1 MGIGIG
7 IDTGG
12 TYTDAVAYDLD
23 AHQVRAAAKAQT
35 TKVNL
40 SVGIG
45 AALDALPPDLVRSAE
60 MISLSTTLAT
70 NACVED
76 KGGRA
81 RLLFIGA
88 QPWVVERYG
97 AEYGLPSDGEIFHLD
112 AKTTTA
118 GEIVRTPDWDSL
130 LRSGG
135 AWIRDACGVGIVDV
149 DAMDN
154 GGALEKQAREYLTTT
169 WDIPVVCGHELFSD
183 LNSLRRGSSVLLN
196 ARLVPLISEFLL
208 ATRTALRQR
217 SITAPVVIMRSDGS
231 LMSERFAKQ
240 RPVETLVCGP
250 AASVMGGL
258 ALAGE
263 KNCLVIDMGG
273 TTTDI
278 AIVTEGVSRKASKGV
293 DVGKWKTLVNGLAVR
308 SFGLGGDSAIRL
320 DGHGVMR
327 LEPAR
332 LLPLSVAASTWPSV
346 TTKLAELVR
355 HRPAGHSLP
364 LHEFFCPLKDI
375 SASSAYTSAE
385 KSFCQALGDGP
396 LSFAEAAE
404 AAGTSPYNLDVHRL
418 EEEGVILRSGLTPTD
433 IMHLRGDFT
442 RFDTEAATLGAS
454 FFASCLAVTSATLQE
469 MVYDAVERKLYRAV
483 VTVLLEDQHAFLAS
497 SLSASSAGLDELI
510 ATSWG
515 MARHG
520 KGRDLL
526 GFRFDTPAALVG
538 VGAPI
543 HLFLPPVA
551 EALGTR
557 SVIPENAGVANALG
571 AIVGSIRATR
581 RVEIKPQYSSM
592 DGLMGYVVFGES
604 GPIHISD
611 QAAAIEE
618 ARKAAREAAT
628 EEAIRRGAQG
638 EITVTTD
645 VRISAPKARDGTEVL
660 VGIRVEA
667 TAIGKVLQAG

>member
-1 MGIGIG
+1 
-7 IDTGG
+7 
-12 TYTDAVAYDLD
+12 
-23 AHQVRAAAKAQT
+23 
-35 TKVNL
+35 
-40 SVGIG
+40 
-45 AALDALPPDLVRSAE
+45 
-60 MISLSTTLAT
+60 
-70 NACVED
+70 
-76 KGGRA
+76 
-81 RLLFIGA
+81 
-88 QPWVVERYG
+88 
-97 AEYGLPSDGEIFHLD
+97 
-112 AKTTTA
+112 
-118 GEIVRTPDWDSL
+118 
-130 LRSGG
+130 
-135 AWIRDACGVGIVDV
+135 
-149 DAMDN
+149 
-154 GGALEKQAREYLTTT
+154 
-169 WDIPVVCGHELFSD
+169 
-183 LNSLRRGSSVLLN
+183 
-196 ARLVPLISEFLL
+196 
-208 ATRTALRQR
+208 
-217 SITAPVVIMRSDGS
+217 
-231 LMSERFAKQ
+231 
-240 RPVETLVCGP
+240 
-250 AASVMGGL
+250 
-258 ALAGE
+258 
-263 KNCLVIDMGG
+263 
-273 TTTDI
+273 
-278 AIVTEGVSRKASKGV
+278 
-293 DVGKWKTLVNGLAVR
+293 
-308 SFGLGGDSAIRL
+308 
-320 DGHGVMR
+320 
-327 LEPAR
+327 
-332 LLPLSVAASTWPSV
+332 
-346 TTKLAELVR
+346 
-355 HRPAGHSLP
+355 
-364 LHEFFCPLKDI
+364 
-375 SASSAYTSAE
+375 
-385 KSFCQALGDGP
+385 
-396 LSFAEAAE
+396 
-404 AAGTSPYNLDVHRL
+404 
-418 EEEGVILRSGLTPTD
+418 
-433 IMHLRGDFT
+433 
-442 RFDTEAATLGAS
+442 
-454 FFASCLAVTSATLQE
+454 